1 MTHPVDLKNFT
12 LPELE
17 QLVAAWGQPA
27 FRARQLAKWLYK
39 GVGSFEDMTD
49 LARPFR
55 AELANRAR
63 ISGLEIAQV
72 QGAADG
78 VRKFL
83 FALEDGNLIESVLIP
98 EEGHYTLC
106 LSTQVGCA
114 QGCRF
119 CLTARRGLIR
129 NLEASE
135 IVNQVM
141 AVRRELTDEL
151 PLTNLVFMGM
161 GEPLANFPALV
172 RALTVISSPWGLN
185 FSSRRLTVSTAGVA
199 PFIPRLGL

>member
-1 MTHPVDLKNFT
+1 M
-12 LPELE
+12 
-17 QLVAAWGQPA
+17 AAWGQPA
-27 FRARQLAKWLYK
+27 FRARQLTKWLYK
-39 GVGSFEDMTD
+39 GVDAFEDMTD

-55 AELANRAR
+55 AELAKRAR

-78 VRKFL
+78 CRKFL
-83 FALEDGNLIESVLIP
+83 FSLEDGNLIESVLIP

-172 RALTVISSPWGLN
+172 RALTVISAPWGLN
-185 FSSRRLTVSTAGVA
+185 FSSRRLTVSTAGLA
-199 PFIPRLGL
+199 PFIPQSGPLGPGQPDHLSQCPG